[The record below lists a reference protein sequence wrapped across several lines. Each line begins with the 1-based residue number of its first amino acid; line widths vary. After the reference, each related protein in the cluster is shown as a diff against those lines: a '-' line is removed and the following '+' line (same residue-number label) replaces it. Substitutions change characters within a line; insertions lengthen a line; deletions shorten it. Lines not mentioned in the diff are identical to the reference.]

1 MYLRPNIY
9 VSIFL
14 RTKKML
20 ESDVEY
26 LVLTLRMNKTETEYL
41 PHMWNYWQHGW
52 APTAVTGKV
61 LFSYLWKNCDTVRAV
76 TVWLSE
82 REVKLIDTMA
92 VVVVLVRPVCV
103 WTVNLSGAS
112 QGGAPGLALTPLSN
126 QTLYSLFF
134 RPSPSVSLSLSLWFS
149 TISNVAGSNSLP
161 HSSNLPNE
169 TRSDPIKCQRLRR
182 VRRRQA
188 VQSCLR
194 AVCPSDSSRD
204 GTVQ

>member
-1 MYLRPNIY
+1 MYVRPNIY
-9 VSIFL
+9 ISIFL
-14 RTKKML
+14 WMKTIL
-20 ESDVEY
+20 ESDVQC

-41 PHMWNYWQHGW
+41 PHMWNCWQHGW
-52 APTAVTGKV
+52 ALAAVAGKV
-61 LFSYLWKNCDTVRAV
+61 LLSYLWRNCNTVRAV

-134 RPSPSVSLSLSLWFS
+134 RPSPSVSLSLWFS
-149 TISNVAGSNSLP
+149 TISNVAGSNCLP
-161 HSSNLPNE
+161 HSFNLPNE

-188 VQSCLR
+188 VLSCLS
-194 AVCPSDSSRD
+194 VISESPSDSSRD
-204 GTVQ
+204 GTFQ